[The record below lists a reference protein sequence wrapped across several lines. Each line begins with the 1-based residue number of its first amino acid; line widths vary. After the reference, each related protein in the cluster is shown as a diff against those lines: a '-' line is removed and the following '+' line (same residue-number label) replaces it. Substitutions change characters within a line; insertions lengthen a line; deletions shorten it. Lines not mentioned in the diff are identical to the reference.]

1 MIFSQIRDFSIFRSN
16 EIVMECFLL
25 AFWKYIYISQL
36 DGKCGDPKLN
46 VQSANHLE
54 WIDWHQSFRLG
65 CVRSPASLPPHSIK
79 KFKTVQGPNCLVLSK
94 VMSLTFVQGSILGGI
109 AVLHA
114 QIGPPSTK
122 LGQAFFCCGRGPN
135 IYQLWTGWADL
146 SMWYGDSTQNLA
158 LIKSQTQ

>member
-122 LGQAFFCCGRGPN
+122 LGQAFFVVGGARTFTNFGLGGP
-135 IYQLWTGWADL
+135 IWACDTAIPL
-146 SMWYGDSTQNLA
+146 R
-158 LIKSQTQ
+158 I

>member
-1 MIFSQIRDFSIFRSN
+1 MRRNKDT
-16 EIVMECFLL
+16 
-25 AFWKYIYISQL
+25 
-36 DGKCGDPKLN
+36 
-46 VQSANHLE
+46 
-54 WIDWHQSFRLG
+54 
-65 CVRSPASLPPHSIK
+65 CVLQWYDKKQREDEEKKNDDETKRAEQ
-79 KFKTVQGPNCLVLSK
+79 KFKTVQGPNCLVLNK

-146 SMWYGDSTQNLA
+146 SM
-158 LIKSQTQ
+158 